1 MTTNQF
7 VQQGIGAIKSG
18 GRIGSITVLE
28 YSATPEGAIVGNRI
42 GDLCVDYTNGNLY
55 IFTGTSGAK
64 TTWMLVTRAT

>member
-1 MTTNQF
+1 MSTNQF
-7 VQQGIGAIKSG
+7 VQQGIGAIKNG
-18 GRIGSITVLE
+18 GRIGSITITE
-28 YSATPEGAIVGNRI
+28 YDGTPESYLVGNRI